1 MAVSEIKA
9 TKKIGDV
16 EKEGVIAFDF
26 GGDLATA
33 QTLFTPETIYAN
45 FVRSAVITA
54 QAAIRRMLEDGK
66 SQEEITAKMASWKPG
81 VPLERVSDPIG
92 ATIAKFTTM
101 SEDEQTAL
109 IEKLMAMQPK
119 A

>member
-16 EKEGVIAFDF
+16 EKDAVVAFDF
-26 GGDLATA
+26 GGDLDAA
-33 QTLFTPETIYAN
+33 VELFGKDVIYAN

-66 SQEEITAKMASWKPG
+66 NQEEVTAKMASWKPG
-81 VPLERVSDPIG
+81 TPLERVSDPIG
-92 ATIAKFTTM
+92 ATIAKFGAL
-101 SEDEQTAL
+101 SNEDQAAL
-109 IEKLMAMQPK
+109 IEKLMAMQK
-119 A
+119 